1 MLAAARGG
9 SCLRGILTVLVHS
22 RRANPLA
29 LLLLADWVTDGK
41 RHISMLVEELR
52 RGIGEGDREGGRW
65 QQVRAK
71 RLIFQE
77 KQRKVGRTRIQT
89 WEGRQ
94 GPSQHCPPLGFLP
107 PASLISQP
115 RLQTIVSRALQGQDD
130 AYCISRVCPCPF
142 IGWGNTQSSDRKWLH
157 QLQSGGADLGHLSS
171 EVRPSG
177 PITV

>member
-1 MLAAARGG
+1 MVSSDPWPCSTPSFLNPEDTGPGLAQGG

-29 LLLLADWVTDGK
+29 LLLLADCVTDGK
-41 RHISMLVEELR
+41 RHIRTRVEELR
-52 RGIGEGDREGGRW
+52 GGGQGREGGRR

-89 WEGRQ
+89 WECRQ

-107 PASLISQP
+107 PASNLTASSPNDCLPSSARP
-115 RLQTIVSRALQGQDD
+115 R
-130 AYCISRVCPCPF
+130 
-142 IGWGNTQSSDRKWLH
+142 
-157 QLQSGGADLGHLSS
+157 
-171 EVRPSG
+171 
-177 PITV
+177 